1 MKKNKQVIMGQ
12 KKYKKEL
19 ARKQKVKNKKIDLT
33 NDQINMGLANIEKLE
48 NRRVEAMNDYLK
60 RNDFEIVE
68 KSSKKSKGL
77 ATFKRD
83 KELFILSKL
92 NLSNK
97 VVEDLWDE
105 MQRFSW
111 LYVITDQK
119 TGKKWQIFQ
128 ITFIE
133 KTNEFKIIKMVDEKA
148 LLDSKK

>member
-1 MKKNKQVIMGQ
+1 MGQ
-12 KKYKKEL
+12 KKYKKEK
-19 ARKQKVKNKKIDLT
+19 ARKQKLKDRKIDLS

-48 NRRVEAMNDYLK
+48 IRRVEAMNDYLK

-68 KSSKKSKGL
+68 KSTKKSKGL

-111 LYVITDQK
+111 LYAITDQK

-133 KTNEFKIIKMVDEKA
+133 KNSEFKIVKMVDEKDLQKSLKA
-148 LLDSKK
+148 KK